1 MTSYICLQRKW
12 FCLGVFYLKVNYER
26 AKRTNYL
33 SKGLITEMAYSNI
46 QITVIM
52 STYARTLIF
61 TDLTGPA

>member
-1 MTSYICLQRKW
+1 
-12 FCLGVFYLKVNYER
+12 LKVNYER